1 MHRIKLFKGL
11 ESEVEHLEKQ
21 VNDWAGSEGVKILQ
35 ISSCI
40 AAQSYN
46 PSAKSGSSLQSNIS
60 ASSDVLIT
68 VLYEKA

>member
-21 VNDWAGSEGVKILQ
+21 VNDWADSEGVKILQ

-60 ASSDVLIT
+60 SSSDVLIT

>member
-21 VNDWAGSEGVKILQ
+21 VNDWADSEGVKILQ

-46 PSAKSGSSLQSNIS
+46 PSSKSGSSLQSNIS

>member
-1 MHRIKLFKGL
+1 MRRIKLFKGL

-21 VNDWAGSEGVKILQ
+21 VNDWADSEGVKILQ

>member
-21 VNDWAGSEGVKILQ
+21 VNDWADSEGVKILQ

-60 ASSDVLIT
+60 TSSDVLIT